1 MTISISKAVVGGSE
15 NSWGPLVNNGL
26 DTIVDA
32 LNGVSE
38 STPDLTE
45 GSWKVGGTAISSSA
59 EEINKLDGLTASTA
73 ELNKMDGLLA
83 STAELN
89 YTDGVTSNIQTQLNA
104 KASTSTSISAGG
116 GLTGGGSLASN
127 RTISH
132 SNTSSQSSVNNSGT
146 TVIQDISLD
155 TYGHVTSIGSTTIS
169 IPTGGPNY
177 ASPSFGYRSSDG
189 TVTTAGSGGMYGEYK
204 FNVPHN
210 AGSGTISVTGSGSF
224 ITCTSGASGYNTS
237 VSPSSTSARSTSFS
251 LSAYQDAGGSFYLG
265 PNGSLSIDVNS
276 SGRANVS
283 TIGFAL

>member
-1 MTISISKAVVGGSE
+1 MTISITKPTVGGSE
-15 NSWGPLVNNGL
+15 NTWGTTINAAL
-26 DTIVDA
+26 DDVVDV
-32 LNGVSE
+32 LNGDTA
-38 STPDLTE
+38 STPDLTA
-45 GSWKVGGTAISSSA
+45 GSWKVGGTAVTA
-59 EEINKLDGLTASTA
+59 DAAEINKLDGLTASTS
-73 ELNKMDGLLA
+73 ELNKLDGVTA
-83 STAELN
+83 TTAELN
-89 YTDGVTSNIQTQLNA
+89 HTDGVTSNIQTQLNA

-132 SNTSSQSSVNNSGT
+132 SDTSSQGSVNNSGT

-155 TYGHVTSIGSTTIS
+155 TYGHVTSIGSTTI
-169 IPTGGPNY
+169 PTPIGGPNY

-237 VSPSSTSARSTSFS
+237 VSPSSTSARTTSFS
-251 LSAYQDAGGSFYLG
+251 LSAYQVAGGSFYLG